1 MFIPSSSHS
10 RRRHDRGSSSFFC
23 ESGLLERMNQRY
35 PQDHRAYGAVRRVH
49 SFFPYNVT
57 DARTAEQA
65 HTTRRQSEK
74 NRHGERYPGAQA
86 QKGSG
91 WAWAVAHSRYGWS
104 CVPST
109 PTKSPAAW
117 FPPPVSSPPP
127 LVPRIPHPKFVPRGV
142 GAGRGVCWVFRAQV
156 SRLGGLDGDA
166 LEAGWRRASV
176 CAHGNGYTG
185 LGI

>member
-1 MFIPSSSHS
+1 
-10 RRRHDRGSSSFFC
+10 
-23 ESGLLERMNQRY
+23 MNQRY
-35 PQDHRAYGAVRRVH
+35 PQSR
-49 SFFPYNVT
+49 
-57 DARTAEQA
+57 
-65 HTTRRQSEK
+65 HTPHGGSEK

-117 FPPPVSSPPP
+117 FLPPVSSPPP

-156 SRLGGLDGDA
+156 SRLGGLVGDA